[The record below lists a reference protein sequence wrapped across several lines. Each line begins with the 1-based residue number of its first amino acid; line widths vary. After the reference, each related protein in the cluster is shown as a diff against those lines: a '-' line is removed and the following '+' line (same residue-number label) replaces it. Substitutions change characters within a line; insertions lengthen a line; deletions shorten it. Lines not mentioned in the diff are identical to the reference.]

1 MATAAAPS
9 PLLGPAGYK
18 AMATPSPPPDP
29 AGGEAADPAGG
40 EAAGYKATAAPSP
53 PPDPAGGKVAGY
65 KATTGGEKEAHPSSP
80 YGDDDRV
87 GEGRWLPSC
96 S

>member
-1 MATAAAPS
+1 MVVASSLTS
-9 PLLGPAGYK
+9 
-18 AMATPSPPPDP
+18 
-29 AGGEAADPAGG
+29 DPAGG
-40 EAAGYKATAAPSP
+40 EAAGYKVTAAPSP